1 MWDQIKEFFS
11 GFTSVSDWPARWRCG
26 YWSDFHGWL
35 YIISDLMIWFAY
47 FMIPLVIIRF
57 ALKRKNI
64 QFYKAYV
71 LFAAFILLCGTTH
84 FLDAVMFWI
93 PVYRVNAAV
102 RFLTGVVSLITV
114 YHIIKILPEAFKLK
128 TSAELQ
134 AEIEQRIDA
143 EDRLEESNKKLLEAN
158 KGLEAF
164 AYVASHDLQEPL
176 RKIKTYST
184 IIQERTELDES
195 VMIYFNK
202 INEASDRM
210 RALIDDVLALSS
222 LNTSVEMTTLDPN
235 KPIDNALKDLEIKI
249 QEKQAL
255 IQVDQLPKIS
265 GNEAYLTQLFL
276 NIISN
281 ALKFTEKQ
289 PVIRIT
295 GTENKGSVLIKIADN
310 GIGIA
315 EEDIEKIFGAFN
327 RLHPR
332 HVYEGSGIGLAI
344 CKRIIDI
351 HHGSI
356 FVESTVGKGT
366 TFLIS
371 LPWAFSRNRGKN
383 H

>member
-1 MWDQIKEFFS
+1 MWDQVKEFFS
-11 GFTSVSDWPARWRCG
+11 GFMSTSDWPARWKCG

-35 YIISDLMIWFAY
+35 YIISDLMIWLAY
-47 FMIPLVIIRF
+47 FLIPLVILKY

-84 FLDAVMFWI
+84 FLDAVMFWV
-93 PVYRVNAAV
+93 PVYRLNAAV
-102 RFLTGVVSLITV
+102 RFITGVVSLVTV
-114 YHIIKILPEAFKLK
+114 YHLIKLLPEAFKLK

-134 AEIEQRIDA
+134 AEIEQRIGA
-143 EDRLEESNKKLLEAN
+143 ENKLEESNRKLVEAN

-184 IIQERTELDES
+184 IIQERSQLDES
-195 VMIYFNK
+195 VMNYFHK
-202 INEASDRM
+202 INDASDRM
-210 RALIDDVLALSS
+210 RTLIDDVLALSS
-222 LNTSVEMTTLDPN
+222 LTTDVEMKTLDPN
-235 KPIDNALKDLEIKI
+235 KPINNALKDLELKI
-249 QEKQAL
+249 QEKGAL
-255 IQVDQLPKIS
+255 IEVDELPKIR

-281 ALKFTEKQ
+281 AIKFSEKQ
-289 PVIRIT
+289 PVIKIT
-295 GTENKGSVLIKIADN
+295 STESNGWVLIKITDN

-332 HVYEGSGIGLAI
+332 HVYEGTGIGLAI
-344 CKRIIDI
+344 CKKIIDI
-351 HHGSI
+351 HGGSI
-356 FVESTVGKGT
+356 SVESSLGKGT

-371 LPWAFSRNRGKN
+371 LPWAFNHNRGKN
-383 H
+383 K